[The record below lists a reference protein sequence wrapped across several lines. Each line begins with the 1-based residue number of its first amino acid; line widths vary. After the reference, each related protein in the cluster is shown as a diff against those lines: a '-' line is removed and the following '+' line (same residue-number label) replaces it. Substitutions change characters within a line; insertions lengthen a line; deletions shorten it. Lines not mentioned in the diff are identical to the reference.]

1 MAIGL
6 RYAQFLFEQGLYEKS
21 ANVYNMLIAVE
32 PGNKDLYFNLGL
44 TFLRLKDVESA
55 KEQFETVVALDPEDT
70 QALIMVA
77 QVYFDLED
85 YVTAEMYFRQ
95 ALDIEPE
102 NPDVLKR
109 LGVTLT
115 QMGRVEEGLELYNK
129 GRELEGGN

>member
-1 MAIGL
+1 
-6 RYAQFLFEQGLYEKS
+6 
-21 ANVYNMLIAVE
+21 MLIAVE